1 VTQVV
6 TLGQEP
12 SADGPSAGPAAFCFE
27 ARALASPLR
36 LQVHGGT
43 ADAASTAWAAV
54 EAEFAAVDRAL
65 PGTAT
70 TAT

>member
-1 VTQVV
+1 MTQVV
-6 TLGQEP
+6 TLGREP
-12 SADGPSAGPAAFCFE
+12 SADGPSAGPAAFRFE
-27 ARALASPLR
+27 GRALASPLR

-54 EAEFAAVDRAL
+54 EAEFGRSIARS

-70 TAT
+70 TAS